1 MKTSEN
7 YLPRKI
13 RAFLTRSLLISFVF
27 GLATRN
33 EKCHKRIKMKR
44 LLSIHTRNLI
54 QQFDPMNKFTFLF
67 GLLVFIRI
75 SANDGAF
82 FASGNQLIPI
92 FETDISVKKEVLKLK
107 KIKNDFIEVS
117 VYYEFFNP
125 GKEKEITVGF
135 EAMAPEGDV
144 DGAPKNGHH
153 PYMDNFLVNMNG
165 SDLKYSVAYVADSLY
180 AKNGKINAI
189 NLKNFSGNKS
199 GNYIDFFYVYH
210 FKAKFKKGLNI
221 IKHTYRYNVSGSV
234 DYLYDFEYILSAA
247 ARWKGGKIDDFT
259 LILDVGE
266 FETFS
271 IEKGFFKNASE
282 WEVEGDFKLE
292 NITGYPN
299 SFIEK
304 DAVKFHSRSGKLS
317 FRKMNFEPKA
327 ELSVYAQK
335 CLRCSAE
342 EGYLPFS
349 MYQEQF
355 IEEPKNELERKI
367 MKNLPYARRGLV
379 FKNPELI
386 KFYEK
391 IDWYMPDPKFIAENV
406 VLTKLE
412 EEWVKKFK

>member
-1 MKTSEN
+1 
-7 YLPRKI
+7 
-13 RAFLTRSLLISFVF
+13 
-27 GLATRN
+27 
-33 EKCHKRIKMKR
+33 
-44 LLSIHTRNLI
+44 
-54 QQFDPMNKFTFLF
+54 MNKFTFLF

-327 ELSVYAQK
+327 ELFVYAQK

-379 FKNPELI
+379 FKNPELK

-391 IDWYMPDPKFIAENV
+391 IDWYIPDPNFIAENA
-406 VLTKLE
+406 VLIKLE